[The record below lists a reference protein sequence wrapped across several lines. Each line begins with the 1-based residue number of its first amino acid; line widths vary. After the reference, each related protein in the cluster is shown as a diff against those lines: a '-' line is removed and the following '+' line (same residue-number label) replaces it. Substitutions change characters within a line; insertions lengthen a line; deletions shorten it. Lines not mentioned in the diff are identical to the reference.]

1 MKPVQLKLLKKP
13 FFLSNENFACLIVFA
28 RETLQN
34 AFARLDR
41 KRLLLY
47 IAQRRHVFSVIGF
60 SYVGP
65 DAHIR
70 KILSI
75 FSTNITG

>member
-1 MKPVQLKLLKKP
+1 MLHESGSTQIFEEKKP
-13 FFLSNENFACLIVFA
+13 YFLSNENFACSIVFA

-41 KRLLLY
+41 KRLSLY
-47 IAQRRHVFSVIGF
+47 IAQRRHVFSIMEF
-60 SYVGP
+60 RYVGA

-70 KILSI
+70 KM
-75 FSTNITG
+75 